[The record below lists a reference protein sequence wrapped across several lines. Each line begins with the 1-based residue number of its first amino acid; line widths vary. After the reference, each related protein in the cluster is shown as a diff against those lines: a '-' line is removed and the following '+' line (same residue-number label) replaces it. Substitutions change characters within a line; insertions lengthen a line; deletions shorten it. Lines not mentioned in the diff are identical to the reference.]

1 MTPTVRLD
9 QLSVSYEDAL
19 ALDRVTAEIPA
30 GSSVAVIG
38 PNGSGKSTL
47 LKAIAGI
54 VQPASGTVDVGSQ
67 TVAMVLQSTEV
78 DPHLPLSV
86 RDTVLMARFPTVGLF
101 GRLGRRD
108 RAVAANALQQLDL
121 EHLADK
127 QIHRLSGG
135 QRQRA
140 FVAQGLA
147 QEADVFLLDEPFT
160 GLDVVSRSLIA
171 DALKRISETGGT
183 TIMTTHSFAE
193 AEECDLV
200 LLLATQSIA
209 FGPPETVLVEPNLR
223 RAFGGRFVRV
233 GDILVVD
240 DPHHDHVNAH

>member
-1 MTPTVRLD
+1 MAPSVRLAE
-9 QLSVSYEDAL
+9 LSVRYGDAL

-47 LKAIAGI
+47 LKAIAGL
-54 VQPASGTVDVGSQ
+54 VQPAAGALDVGSQ
-67 TVAMVLQSTEV
+67 TVAMVLQSTDV
-78 DPHLPLSV
+78 DPHIPLSV
-86 RDTVLMARFPTVGLF
+86 RDTVMMARFPTVGLL
-101 GRLGRRD
+101 GRLGRSD
-108 RAVAANALQQLDL
+108 RAATSSALQQLEL
-121 EHLADK
+121 EHLADR

-147 QEADVFLLDEPFT
+147 QEADVLLLDEPFT
-160 GLDVVSRSLIA
+160 GLDAVSKSLIG
-171 DALKRISETGGT
+171 DALQRIGTAGGT

-209 FGPPETVLVEPNLR
+209 FGSPKAVLVESNLR
-223 RAFGGRFVRV
+223 QAFGGRFVRV

-240 DPHHDHVNAH
+240 DPHHGHAHAL